1 MSAHGEGAPRA
12 VALADQLEAAVA
24 DAAAGFDAQAV
35 RLGRREGPSPFAEA
49 LVQLVVDTNDRDICV
64 ACPHLAPDAP
74 SVIYVWAAA
83 PHLLLCQACHV
94 SLGPQPARCDRC
106 GNDSPALFTGEVLYG
121 PLRISYGLCSPCR
134 TDDMG
139 GGR

>member
-1 MSAHGEGAPRA
+1 M
-12 VALADQLEAAVA
+12 LAAAE
-24 DAAAGFDAQAV
+24 DAASRFDAQAV
-35 RLGRREGPSPFAEA
+35 QLGRREVRSPFAEA
-49 LVQLVVDTNDRDICV
+49 LADLVVDAHDNGLCIG
-64 ACPHLAPDAP
+64 CPHLHPDAP
-74 SVIYVWAAA
+74 SVMYVRADE
-83 PHLLLCQACHV
+83 PRHLLCQACDA

-139 GGR
+139 GDR